1 MLAVESRT
9 ALVFGG
15 NNPLNRCEVKLAE
28 CVVLATEETSPT
40 FKGASRIDPNLHDP
54 PAYERLHPLGSVPS
68 MKQQSVH
75 VVRSIIYGNLC
86 KWHWESSARHRL
98 SARVFFQHPL
108 V

>member
-1 MLAVESRT
+1 MLAVESLT

-15 NNPLNRCEVKLAE
+15 NNPLNRCEVELAE

-68 MKQQSVH
+68 MKQQSCGQSGQNNVQ
-75 VVRSIIYGNLC
+75 
-86 KWHWESSARHRL
+86 ESAKTAWSGI
-98 SARVFFQHPL
+98 
-108 V
+108 